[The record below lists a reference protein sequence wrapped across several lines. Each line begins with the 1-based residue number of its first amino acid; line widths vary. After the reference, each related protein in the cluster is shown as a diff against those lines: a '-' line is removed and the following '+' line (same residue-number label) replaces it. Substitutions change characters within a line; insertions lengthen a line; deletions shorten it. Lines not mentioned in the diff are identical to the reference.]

1 MKWKNKFHYNLL
13 FLSFVFIQLF
23 WFGIKSNCQQIKGFS
38 INNVQNNFDILI
50 PKSNIPWLKS
60 VSASFVC
67 NGKEYNISE
76 LKSEGISIKLSTGT
90 FGKGETAVWRFS
102 HPEDQLFFG
111 LELSNDNS
119 SDWLTVNGWVEN
131 RSDKKITLN
140 GIRVLD
146 SKSGFILDGDPDKWR
161 VLSGSTDNLV
171 WTGEV
176 LTQDN
181 DQVKS
186 RLIMGLWNSESNQEA
201 VIGFSIKHTWGDV
214 ILKKSEEGL
223 SLAANA
229 LMDVDLAPKEVRY
242 GEAVHLALG
251 SVCKNMEKL
260 LVATG
265 KEVNASID
273 GESFGGW
280 CSWYGFNPFI
290 DNDITEDAVIE
301 FAQSAAKKKDKL
313 PLKLMLLDDG
323 YFTLPGDWTT
333 IRPFFPNGM
342 NYLTNEVKKN
352 GPTPGIW
359 IAPSIVHENSAILKE
374 HPEWLDKGIDG
385 EPFIKLINWGYETY
399 SFDVSNPQVLK
410 HIDSLFKIV
419 CNQWGFEYLKL
430 DFNIEPGP
438 KRYNRSITSFDAM
451 RNMYKTIRNAIGSDV
466 FIANC
471 AGSPYAPSIG
481 IAQAGR
487 VGPDVNPN
495 WPSVINGCRQS
506 LLHIPFHRRWWVND
520 PDCLNMRKIGSKLT
534 DDELRSHIT
543 ANFMGGGYV
552 LFSDSLE
559 KLPSERERML
569 AQALPSYGK
578 AAIPVNYMKS
588 PGIGIPNILNLPI
601 EKNGEKYSVVAV
613 FNWEDNVT
621 DINNLTL
628 EELEL
633 DPSGTYHIFDFWS
646 DTYKGIIK
654 NAINIK
660 GLKPHSCQ
668 LLAVKPVIPGEIQIV
683 STNLHMLQGTME
695 ISNIQRMNTSPF
707 TKAKA
712 ELWITIIPVSLRDGK
727 LVLAAEDGLR
737 IAAVQG
743 GKANLT
749 KRTDGLWDLNVT
761 ELQDKAAILL
771 RVR

>member
-1 MKWKNKFHYNLL
+1 
-13 FLSFVFIQLF
+13 
-23 WFGIKSNCQQIKGFS
+23 
-38 INNVQNNFDILI
+38 
-50 PKSNIPWLKS
+50 
-60 VSASFVC
+60 
-67 NGKEYNISE
+67 
-76 LKSEGISIKLSTGT
+76 
-90 FGKGETAVWRFS
+90 
-102 HPEDQLFFG
+102 
-111 LELSNDNS
+111 
-119 SDWLTVNGWVEN
+119 
-131 RSDKKITLN
+131 
-140 GIRVLD
+140 
-146 SKSGFILDGDPDKWR
+146 
-161 VLSGSTDNLV
+161 
-171 WTGEV
+171 
-176 LTQDN
+176 
-181 DQVKS
+181 
-186 RLIMGLWNSESNQEA
+186 
-201 VIGFSIKHTWGDV
+201 
-214 ILKKSEEGL
+214 
-223 SLAANA
+223 
-229 LMDVDLAPKEVRY
+229 
-242 GEAVHLALG
+242 
-251 SVCKNMEKL
+251 
-260 LVATG
+260 
-265 KEVNASID
+265 
-273 GESFGGW
+273 
-280 CSWYGFNPFI
+280 
-290 DNDITEDAVIE
+290 
-301 FAQSAAKKKDKL
+301 
-313 PLKLMLLDDG
+313 
-323 YFTLPGDWTT
+323 
-333 IRPFFPNGM
+333 
-342 NYLTNEVKKN
+342 
-352 GPTPGIW
+352 
-359 IAPSIVHENSAILKE
+359 
-374 HPEWLDKGIDG
+374 
-385 EPFIKLINWGYETY
+385 
-399 SFDVSNPQVLK
+399 
-410 HIDSLFKIV
+410 
-419 CNQWGFEYLKL
+419 
-430 DFNIEPGP
+430 
-438 KRYNRSITSFDAM
+438 
-451 RNMYKTIRNAIGSDV
+451 MYKTIRNAIGSDV

-660 GLKPHSCQ
+660 GLKSHSCQ

-712 ELWITIIPVSLRDGK
+712 ELWITIIPVSLRYGK